1 MSDGQQA
8 DALRARAQE
17 LRDRAAGIRAGG
29 GEAARARHTA
39 RGKMFVRDRIDAL
52 LDAGSPFLEVGLFAA
67 HEVYDSPLPAAGLVA
82 GVGWVSGRAC
92 MVVAND
98 ATVKGGAYYP
108 LTVKK
113 HLRAQEIAMHN
124 RLPCLYLVDSGGA
137 YLRGQAEVFPD
148 RDHFGRIFRNQAQ
161 LSAAGIAQIAVVMG
175 PCTAGGAYIP
185 AMADVS
191 VIVNKHGAIYLA
203 GPPLVKAATG
213 EVVDSETLGG
223 ADTHSRRSGLADYFA
238 NDDAH
243 ALALARRIVA
253 NLGEGGA
260 PAAAVPPADVPAP
273 QLPADDLYGIIG
285 DNLRRPI
292 DMRAVIARIA
302 DDSAFDEFKRQY
314 GETLLAGFA
323 RIGGRQVGILANNG
337 VLFSESALKGAHFID
352 LASRRH
358 IPLLF
363 LQNITGFMVG
373 AQYEAEGIAKHGA
386 KMVNAVSCAAVPK
399 ITVLIGGSYGAGNY
413 AMCGRAFD
421 ADFLFALPSARIAVM
436 GGEQAADVLAEITAA
451 KQALSAEER
460 AAIRRPIVEQF
471 ERESSPYYASA
482 RLWDDGI
489 IEPLHLRQT
498 IALALAACAG
508 KPRRR
513 TRFGVFRM

>member
-1 MSDGQQA
+1 MNAASQSA
-8 DALRARAQE
+8 AALRAHTAT
-17 LRDRAAGIRAGG
+17 LRERAAQIRAGG
-29 GEAARARHTA
+29 GEKARARHTA
-39 RGKMFVRDRIDAL
+39 RGKMLVRDRIDAL
-52 LDAGSPFLEVGLFAA
+52 LDAGSPFLEIGLFAA
-67 HEVYDSPLPAAGLVA
+67 YEVYPSPLPAAGLVA
-82 GVGWVSGRAC
+82 GVGWVNGRAC
-92 MVVAND
+92 MIVAND

-137 YLRGQAEVFPD
+137 YLHGQAEVFPD

-161 LSAAGIAQIAVVMG
+161 MSAAGIPQIAVVMG

-185 AMADVS
+185 AMADVC

-223 ADTHSRRSGLADYFA
+223 ATTHTRHSGLADYFA

-243 ALALARRIVA
+243 ALALARRIVG
-253 NLGEGGA
+253 NLGTA
-260 PAAAVPPADVPAP
+260 SAAAPAP
-273 QLPADDLYGIIG
+273 QEVIAPHLPAEDLYDLIG

-292 DMRAVIARIA
+292 PMRAVIERLV
-302 DDSAFDEFKRQY
+302 DGSAFDEFKQQY
-314 GETLLAGFA
+314 GETLLTGFA

-337 VLFSESALKGAHFID
+337 VLFSEAALKGAHFID

-373 AQYEAEGIAKHGA
+373 AKYEAEGIAKHGA
-386 KMVNAVSCAAVPK
+386 KMVNAVSCAAVAK

-421 ADFLFALPSARIAVM
+421 ADFLFTLPSARIAVM
-436 GGEQAADVLAEITAA
+436 GGEQAADVLAQIAEA
-451 KQALSAEER
+451 KQPLSDSQREALCQPV
-460 AAIRRPIVEQF
+460 IEQF

-489 IEPLHLRQT
+489 IEPLHLRPT
-498 IALALAACAG
+498 LALALAACAG
-508 KPRRR
+508 KPQQR
-513 TRFGVFRM
+513 THFGVFRM